1 MRCDL
6 FSPEYLTPLQ
16 VVISRP
22 WEGASKIWPLPPRA
36 RASPRAFSFSCP
48 SSRNNFPRGCCPRA
62 DHGGAPF
69 PRVCYPTLRRLRP
82 AFLSRCRMT
91 PFDRAQRGD
100 LYPAL
105 APESGGNFGYRF
117 SSPHP
122 HDDCRPRSSED
133 GRPFGNGVSG
143 AVVLKVSHGAKIVGL
158 LCWCSPATVFW
169 LVVSVWVDS
178 VKSHSFRLFAHVSQE
193 VFKRLEPSIAN
204 FYAASAIDRIFRI
217 ARAIAPVS
225 HSSPRRVGRR
235 RVSLPV
241 SGKHGSACIAMKAAA
256 RFCFSAVEPQ
266 RVDGL
271 DFSAVAGAHKPAN
284 RAPVSILPRRV
295 LSNHGKPA
303 ESQANKVFARP
314 FGKFNTHVR
323 PLCVV

>member
-1 MRCDL
+1 MAA
-6 FSPEYLTPLQ
+6 T
-16 VVISRP
+16 I
-22 WEGASKIWPLPPRA
+22 PRTLLDWA
-36 RASPRAFSFSCP
+36 CP
-48 SSRNNFPRGCCPRA
+48 VERTRRGPGQFAAGCCRPILLV
-62 DHGGAPF
+62 GFGQPF
-69 PRVCYPTLRRLRP
+69 PGCGRGFYQQTINCYQFDRYT
-82 AFLSRCRMT
+82 MT